1 MKLTVFHDGQFWVGI
16 IERTTEQGLFVS
28 RHLFGAEPQNEEIL
42 AFVNQHLVEIIGRQ
56 TVSIPTTP
64 APIKAVNPKRRSRMV
79 AQEMRTSISNK
90 AHAALQAQLESNKK
104 AKKTQSKAQREEAS
118 ERRRQIA
125 REKARKR
132 HRGR

>member
-28 RHLFGAEPQNEEIL
+28 RHLFGAEPQNEEVL
-42 AFVNQHLVEIIGRQ
+42 AFVNQQLLEIIRSQ
-56 TVSIPTTP
+56 TISIPTTQVSTR
-64 APIKAVNPKRRSRMV
+64 AVNPKRRSRLV
-79 AQEMRTSISNK
+79 AQEMRAPISNK
-90 AHAALQAQLESNKK
+90 AHAALQAQLEANKK
-104 AKKTQSKAQREEAS
+104 GKQVQSKAQKEEAAA
-118 ERRRQIA
+118 RRRQIA